1 MTSTGSTNAHQLLA
15 GTEVEVRTRY
25 LSNWTRGFDVIAV
38 DDDDLHVRLRRRSD
52 GAPLPT
58 PISVEHV
65 RPSQ

>member
-1 MTSTGSTNAHQLLA
+1 MTSTGSAKAHQFLT

-25 LSNWTRGFDVIAV
+25 MFSWTRGFDVIAV
-38 DDDDLHVRLRRRSD
+38 DDDDHVRLRRRSD
-52 GAPLPT
+52 GVPLPM

>member
-1 MTSTGSTNAHQLLA
+1 MIPTRPANAHRLRP

-25 LSNWTRGFDVIAV
+25 LFSWTRGFEVIAL
-38 DDDDLHVRLRRRSD
+38 DDDHHVRVRRRSD